1 MAAILTTLLQLLG
14 IIILAIA
21 CLIGL
26 YAVVLLVVSMVK
38 KLREVWK
45 K

>member
-14 IIILAIA
+14 IIVLAIA
-21 CLIGL
+21 CLTGL
-26 YAVVLLVVSMVK
+26 FAVVLLIVSMVK
-38 KLREVWK
+38 KLREERK